1 MIFKFDKS
9 GNMENIGMEGDIDMA
24 RKSKDKDRFAQMDMN
39 VVNAVKEEV
48 LGMVNEAVSQTA
60 VGYQEAM
67 DENDE
72 DMVQQHEMELVK
84 EMESESDKIWDKGSR
99 DGVVGDSVD
108 DDESDKSVMSDE
120 ELKQKMRE
128 RNMGSASG
136 SGGMPIFGSLSNKV
150 KIEDTG
156 GDGSDKEQMKVEEF
170 NKEDEEVKNE
180 KDELKRKREASKLKR
195 ETTKNQIIPE
205 NTIENWQLEQVL
217 PVMINNSVGKYMCT
231 MSVGLLATLANDN
244 VIHYNENSQRGK
256 KKRAKGYVPYLM
268 VSKVK
273 KIYNQLNSGELN
285 GMLITLNSRII
296 KNENGEVLNP
306 LIYQSD
312 EMILEGSGQLDAI
325 DGWHRISACRL
336 MLKKW
341 NIKKNQKTMSN
352 PWEYNFIV
360 AIEHKEEIG
369 GGLIFVEYGSTQLK
383 IQTSKLKF
391 LDIYDYAN
399 MIVRKLMTNILRDKV
414 EVDKTRTTGTNNIVT
429 FGTLSDAIKRNF
441 KLTTEDDV
449 ELISEFL
456 SKFFSKLINLF
467 PNYMGNVS
475 KEDRDLMRTRDLT
488 LELLMFHAYV
498 AISSKLYENQEDWES
513 KLSKLKSIIQVGS
526 WRGHILQSDCPIWD
540 RIFKGGDEKRI
551 VNGSSSVSYVNK
563 VMADYI
569 EFGIDY
575 AVNSIKEDDAKKLEK
590 LNK

>member
-1 MIFKFDKS
+1 MGRKNRFTQLEIDK
-9 GNMENIGMEGDIDMA
+9 
-24 RKSKDKDRFAQMDMN
+24 
-39 VVNAVKEEV
+39 VKEEV
-48 LGMVNEAVSQTA
+48 LGMKDKAKEETA
-60 VGYQEAM
+60 IGFQEIS
-67 DENDE
+67 NDE
-72 DMVQQHEMELVK
+72 ENWEENGRQDKVITLDEKYKEEDAEILALKLKEAEL
-84 EMESESDKIWDKGSR
+84 ERSRELESGKKDTQEQMSK
-99 DGVVGDSVD
+99 D
-108 DDESDKSVMSDE
+108 DFNSEFN
-120 ELKQKMRE
+120 QK
-128 RNMGSASG
+128 
-136 SGGMPIFGSLSNKV
+136 
-150 KIEDTG
+150 KIE
-156 GDGSDKEQMKVEEF
+156 KEEK
-170 NKEDEEVKNE
+170 KESNR
-180 KDELKRKREASKLKR
+180 LKK
-195 ETTKNQIIPE
+195 ETAKNQIIPE
-205 NTIENWQLEQVL
+205 NTIESWQIEQVL
-217 PVMINNSVGKYMCT
+217 PIMINNSVGKYVCP

-244 VIHYNENSQRGK
+244 IIYYNENSQRGK

-296 KNENGEVLNP
+296 KNEDGEILNP

-312 EMILEGSGQLDAI
+312 DMILEGSGQLDAI

-383 IQTSKLKF
+383 IQSSKLKF

-399 MIVRKLMTNILRDKV
+399 MIVRKLMTNVLRDKV

-429 FGTLSDAIKRNF
+429 FGTLSDSIKRNF

-449 ELISEFL
+449 ELVSEFL

-467 PNYMGNVS
+467 PNYMGNIS
-475 KEDRDLMRTRDLT
+475 KEDRDLMRTKDLT
-488 LELLMFHAYV
+488 LELLMFHGYV
-498 AISSKLYENQEDWES
+498 TISSRLYENQVDWES
-513 KLSKLKSIIQVGS
+513 KLSKLKSIIQIGQ
-526 WRGHILQSDCPIWD
+526 WRGNILQSDCPIWD

-551 VNGSSSVSYVNK
+551 VNGSSSVSFVSK
-563 VMADYI
+563 VMGDYI

-575 AVNSIKEDDAKKLEK
+575 AIKNIKEDDEKKLEK